1 MKRVS
6 DADLRLL
13 RIFMTV
19 VECKGFAAAQAEL
32 NLSAPSISG
41 YISALEQRLGMRLCS
56 RGRSGFSLT
65 DKGAVIYREAQRLV
79 GATEEFVAQASA
91 AKGRPSGTLK
101 IGMADCTLSD
111 PNAPMVRAIERF
123 SRRDHDVRIEVS
135 VAPPASLQRSVLDHQ
150 LHLAIAGF
158 PAEISILP
166 GEWLYDERNSFYCG
180 HGHPLFAKNDLAL
193 SDIRSARIIA
203 RSYWRHADL
212 ARLGVEREAAVVDVM
227 EAQAMLIL
235 SGGYLGYLPE
245 HYATPWV
252 EKGALRQLL
261 PEQLSYISPFSFIT
275 RRASSQVQVV
285 RQFIADLRAS
295 VSELDANAEFDKTPR
310 IRRRAFQRRRDI
322 IAQEPRS

>member
-6 DADLRLL
+6 DADLKLL
-13 RIFMTV
+13 RVFLTV

-41 YISALEQRLGMRLCS
+41 YISALERRLGMRLCS
-56 RGRSGFSLT
+56 RGRSGFALT
-65 DKGAVIYREAQRLV
+65 DKGAVIHREARRLL
-79 GATEEFVAQASA
+79 GATEEFVTQASA

-101 IGMADCTLSD
+101 LGLADCTVTD

-123 SRRDHDVRIEVS
+123 NRRDHDVRIEIQ

-180 HGHPLFAKNDLAL
+180 RAHPLHGRVDVTMTE
-193 SDIRSARIIA
+193 IRKSRVIA

-212 ARLGVEREAAVVDVM
+212 ARLGVEREAAMVDIM

-245 HYATPWV
+245 HYAAPWV
-252 EKGALRQLL
+252 QSGQMSVLL
-261 PEQLSYISPFSFIT
+261 PGELSYVSPFSLIA
-275 RRASSQVQVV
+275 RRASSQIQVV

-295 VSELDANAEFDKTPR
+295 LPGTSDGAGRTAPTRARRKAFAGRSSANG
-310 IRRRAFQRRRDI
+310 
-322 IAQEPRS
+322 